1 MNSFPKKY
9 NPKDLYNRSKK
20 YREKKYTK
28 KDQSNTIFS
37 LNILPGSRKLSH
49 SDFFSIYLK
58 DFFNIKESKDK
69 ELENTQNLYEQLFI
83 AYWNQLESVSSCY
96 NFFSKKRQTLLQV
109 WSDKLERRIISSTK
123 KYLNANLKIL
133 DSYTSSAH
141 KIYIPDS
148 DLYVYIL
155 EQIHS
160 LREKWKI
167 TNETKIWYRSFNLQT
182 SIPTEK
188 ISRRDGKIQHYTLK
202 YFIWTK
208 WEALYVDME
217 WDIDICCGDVA
228 LLVHPKDKRYNKYIW
243 KKAII
248 PLCNRAIPIIGDETV
263 NIAQNNWIK
272 RVCPCAEEESLDIAK
287 KYWLPTNI
295 YVFNKEGLYTEHI
308 HEQAFIWKE
317 RKKYYNNILE
327 FIKDIG
333 NMADSWE
340 KITKLPYLD
349 GTNER
354 LVPYRMNQLVINLKN
369 EKQKIINL
377 IFEHNIIYPQLDN
390 KISKFI
396 EEYDFSKEYTLEKN
410 EIENTESIEEDNE
423 IVDIQDKKDTKIKQK
438 ISEELDKYLP
448 ENIICNSQ
456 IPFWWKIP
464 LIKDSDWTLSYFD
477 LEKDCITRK
486 EKPLQLCFNYI
497 LLSLIRAWTIWIKE
511 NWIGE
516 SKLWEY
522 NKFFIKFTENEKK
535 IKYLVQY
542 LSKITWE
549 RPEYNDFI
557 YIIENLTEENSPT
570 LKDFQNLLKN
580 CKYLTIEWNWII
592 TNIKWIVKDVINPDF
607 IELCI
612 PCYLKNKWINI
623 NPLTIFDK
631 NEKYKLFKWLLIQEL
646 LLWETITKTVQEYS
660 YNEKNE
666 FLWNSQLTKLQLEQ
680 VQRNIFSLYWE
691 NPVRLNL
698 LINQTFDQKE
708 ILLNNIFLKQI
719 WNAVRLCIQKD
730 FLPKDIQKCLNN
742 QPKDFENFDICIL
755 EKLNELYDNR
765 LNIKTYEE
773 YTKFF
778 NLFKESIQNTF
789 FSRYLEI
796 LKVHHTK
803 NAQFVCSY
811 FFNFI
816 LTILY
821 PSIPEFVD
829 ALQYI
834 SEREFIFSFNP
845 IKLDKI
851 TDYNMN
857 ILYNTFIKIKQIK
870 IEHNI
875 KQHEP
880 CNIFIKST
888 PTIWDIFLQNE
899 QIFKNYFHI
908 SEINYIRLHEANPLW
923 YEITSSNNDIII
935 WIQHWNSQEN
945 KDKDS
950 LENIEKDIKNL
961 DDKLNLLRQRIQILP
976 EWEERKKTEEEYAK
990 TKDEIETLT
999 IKHSLLSSK

>member
-1 MNSFPKKY
+1 
-9 NPKDLYNRSKK
+9 
-20 YREKKYTK
+20 
-28 KDQSNTIFS
+28 
-37 LNILPGSRKLSH
+37 
-49 SDFFSIYLK
+49 
-58 DFFNIKESKDK
+58 
-69 ELENTQNLYEQLFI
+69 
-83 AYWNQLESVSSCY
+83 
-96 NFFSKKRQTLLQV
+96 
-109 WSDKLERRIISSTK
+109 
-123 KYLNANLKIL
+123 
-133 DSYTSSAH
+133 
-141 KIYIPDS
+141 
-148 DLYVYIL
+148 
-155 EQIHS
+155 
-160 LREKWKI
+160 
-167 TNETKIWYRSFNLQT
+167 
-182 SIPTEK
+182 
-188 ISRRDGKIQHYTLK
+188 
-202 YFIWTK
+202 
-208 WEALYVDME
+208 
-217 WDIDICCGDVA
+217 
-228 LLVHPKDKRYNKYIW
+228 
-243 KKAII
+243 
-248 PLCNRAIPIIGDETV
+248 
-263 NIAQNNWIK
+263 
-272 RVCPCAEEESLDIAK
+272 
-287 KYWLPTNI
+287 
-295 YVFNKEGLYTEHI
+295 
-308 HEQAFIWKE
+308 
-317 RKKYYNNILE
+317 
-327 FIKDIG
+327 
-333 NMADSWE
+333 
-340 KITKLPYLD
+340 
-349 GTNER
+349 
-354 LVPYRMNQLVINLKN
+354 
-369 EKQKIINL
+369 
-377 IFEHNIIYPQLDN
+377 
-390 KISKFI
+390 
-396 EEYDFSKEYTLEKN
+396 
-410 EIENTESIEEDNE
+410 
-423 IVDIQDKKDTKIKQK
+423 
-438 ISEELDKYLP
+438 LP

-464 LIKDSDWTLSYFD
+464 LIKDSDWGLSYFD

-486 EKPLQLCFNYI
+486 EKPLQLCFNYV

-516 SKLWEY
+516 CKLWEY
-522 NKFFIKFTENEKK
+522 NKFFIKFSENEKK
-535 IKYLVQY
+535 IRYLVQY

-549 RPEYNDFI
+549 KSEYNDFI
-557 YIIENLTEENSPT
+557 YIIENLTEENSST

-580 CKYLTIEWNWII
+580 CKYLTIEWNRII
-592 TNIKWIVKDVINPDF
+592 TSIKWIVKDVINPDF

-646 LLWETITKTVQEYS
+646 LLWETITKTIQEYS
-660 YNEKNE
+660 YNEKDE
-666 FLWNSQLTKLQLEQ
+666 FLWDKQLTKLQLEQ
-680 VQRNIFSLYWE
+680 AQRNIFSLYWE

-742 QPKDFENFDICIL
+742 QPKDFENFDICVL

-765 LNIKTYEE
+765 LNIKTYED

-778 NLFKESIQNTF
+778 SIFKESIQNTF

-803 NAQFVCSY
+803 NTQFVCSY

-821 PSIPEFVD
+821 PSVPEFID

-935 WIQHWNSQEN
+935 WIQHWDSQEN

-961 DDKLNLLRQRIQILP
+961 DDKLNLLRQRLQVLW
-976 EWEERKKTEEEYAK
+976 EWEQRTKTEEEYAK
-990 TKDEIETLT
+990 TKEEIENLT
-999 IKHSLLSSK
+999 IKYSLLNNK